1 MLECS
6 AYIVEMVRLF
16 FTLKCICCYNF
27 TDIVDSILQWIKCKH
42 MWFCYTHNIREDVW
56 YLPVI
61 DCTYISLN

>member
-42 MWFCYTHNIREDVW
+42 MWFCYAHNIREDVW
-56 YLPVI
+56 
-61 DCTYISLN
+61 